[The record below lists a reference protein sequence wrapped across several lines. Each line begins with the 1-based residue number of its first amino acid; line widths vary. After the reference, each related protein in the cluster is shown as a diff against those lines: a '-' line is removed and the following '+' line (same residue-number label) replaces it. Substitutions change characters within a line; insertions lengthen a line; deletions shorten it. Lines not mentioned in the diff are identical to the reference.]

1 MDGQIIIRAV
11 RLACATLGLAV
22 LAAAGEAHAA
32 DAVNRVER
40 TFALPRQGLRLD
52 ATIAD
57 VTVVA
62 AARVDVAVEVVQHA
76 PSAADLASFPVLF
89 EADSERITVS
99 AIQTRDGRDPRL
111 KSEITIK
118 TPPVLRLEAVRV
130 FEGRIRVSGIVG
142 LCDVDLRRG
151 PVEAIDLAGRVRLET
166 GLGNI
171 DVTNAQL
178 VAGGMLRVRAFN
190 GSVRVQLARAPE
202 DARILAVTFNGTITS
217 DIPLTMKDQ
226 FGPRFGETT
235 IGSGEPVLS
244 IDVVKGDIAIGVR
257 K

>member
-1 MDGQIIIRAV
+1 M
-11 RLACATLGLAV
+11 RLAFATLGLAL
-22 LAAAGEAHAA
+22 LAAAAEARAA

-62 AARVDVAVEVVQHA
+62 AARDDVAVEVVQRA
-76 PSAADLASFPVLF
+76 PSSADLASFPALID
-89 EADSERITVS
+89 ADGERIRVS
-99 AIQTRDGRDPRL
+99 VVQTGDGRDPKL

-118 TPPVLRLEAVRV
+118 TPPSLRLEAVRV
-130 FEGRIRVSGIVG
+130 FEGRIRVSGLVVQ
-142 LCDVDLRRG
+142 CDVDLRRG
-151 PVEAIDLAGRVRLET
+151 PVEAADLSGRVRLET

-178 VAGGMLRVRAFN
+178 VTGGMLRVRTFN
-190 GSVRVQLARAPE
+190 GSVRVQFARAPD
-202 DARILAVTFNGTITS
+202 DARILALTFNGTITS

-235 IGSGEPVLS
+235 IGRGEPVLS